1 MTTPCLFLKPK
12 ADSGIAAGQVWV
24 FKNDVDRVEGD
35 LEDGEPADIL
45 DVEGRF
51 LGRGLASTAS
61 NIICRIFARDPV
73 PIDNRLLRRRIA
85 AAIDLRKRAGL
96 PGPATNAFRLFFAE
110 ADGIPGLVVDRFG
123 DFLVLTAH
131 TAGIDRRKP
140 AIARILADLTEAKG
154 IFERSDAGVRRREG
168 LAPSVGWLA
177 GEGPVEV
184 AIRENHIRY
193 LVDFAH
199 GMKTGHFCDQR
210 DNRLAVRRL
219 AAGARS
225 LDAFC
230 YTGGFALNMIAG
242 GAASVIAVDQA
253 EEAIEALRRN
263 VALNGFDPQAVEA
276 RAENAFD
283 FLRAAAEAEPR
294 SFDLVVLD
302 PPAFAKD
309 RGGVEGALRGY
320 KEIQVRGLKLLKAGG
335 FLLACSCTH
344 HVTRPA
350 FREVLRRAARDT
362 RRRLRVIGEYG
373 HPPDHPVIL
382 NIPETDYLK
391 AILVQAADP

>member
-1 MTTPCLFLKPK
+1 MPPPRLFLKPK

-24 FKNDVDRVEGD
+24 FKNDVERIEGD
-35 LEDGEPADIL
+35 IEDGEPADVF
-45 DVEGRF
+45 DMEGRF
-51 LGRGLASTAS
+51 LGRGLASAAS
-61 NIICRIFARDPV
+61 NIICRIFVRDPA

-85 AAIDLRKRAGL
+85 AAIEWRKRSGL
-96 PGPATNAFRLFFAE
+96 PDAATNAYRLFFAE
-110 ADGIPGLVVDRFG
+110 SDGIPGLVVDRFG
-123 DFLVLTAH
+123 DYLVLTAH
-131 TAGIDRRKP
+131 TAGIDRRK
-140 AIARILADLTEAKG
+140 AAVARILTELTGAKG
-154 IFERSDAGVRRREG
+154 IFERSDAAVRRREG
-168 LAPSVGWLA
+168 LAASMGWLA

-184 AIRENHIRY
+184 AIQENHIRY
-193 LVDFAH
+193 LVDFAR

-210 DNRLAVRRL
+210 ENRLRVRRL
-219 AAGARS
+219 AAGARA
-225 LDAFC
+225 LDVFS

-263 VALNGFDPQAVEA
+263 VALNGFGPRSLDL

-294 SFDLVVLD
+294 SFDLIVLD

-320 KEIQVRGLKLLKAGG
+320 KEIHVRGLKLLKDGG

-350 FREVLRRAARDT
+350 FREILRRAAKDT
-362 RRRLRVIGEYG
+362 HRRLRLIGEYG
-373 HPPDHPVIL
+373 HPSDHPVIL

-391 AILVQAADP
+391 AILVQAADV